1 MTGDGRGWLAAQPLP
16 AAAREQI
23 TVALVMIDALDA
35 QTVPVSRELRSYA
48 RRQTGCKALI
58 AAHYGIGELCAVT
71 ILAELGDCQ
80 RFSSSREAV
89 RYGGMDITV
98 YQSDRHR
105 APGHL
110 SRQGPPALRWALYE
124 AAHAARRPGSP
135 DRAYYEQA
143 AERLGAN
150 RACLALARKLL
161 KRCYHTLRE
170 LGDDALKAPPDERPG
185 SGPARRASSG
195 STRQTKPAPDTEP
208 ADDPLAA

>member
-1 MTGDGRGWLAAQPLP
+1 MT
-16 AAAREQI
+16 
-23 TVALVMIDALDA
+23 DALDG
-35 QTVPVSRELRSYA
+35 QLEPLSRQLRSYA

-58 AAHYGIGELCAVT
+58 DQYYGIGEMCAVT
-71 ILAELGDCQ
+71 ILAELGDCR
-80 RFSSSREAV
+80 RFDNSRDAV

-105 APGHL
+105 APGRL

-135 DRAYYEQA
+135 DRKYYEQA
-143 AERLGAN
+143 AERLGGN

-170 LGDDALKAPPDERPG
+170 LGEQRP
-185 SGPARRASSG
+185 RATHG
-195 STRQTKPAPDTEP
+195 RTG
-208 ADDPLAA
+208 